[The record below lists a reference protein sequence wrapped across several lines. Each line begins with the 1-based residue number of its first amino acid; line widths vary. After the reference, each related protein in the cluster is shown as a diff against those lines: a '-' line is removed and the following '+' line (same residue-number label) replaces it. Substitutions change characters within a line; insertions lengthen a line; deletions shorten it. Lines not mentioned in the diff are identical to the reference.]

1 MTLLILSLII
11 TTHMVHATN
20 RNIYRDYPI
29 LKNTSQ
35 QNNPD
40 KDKFYEIKYE
50 ELLKQKNICHLSQ
63 IATDVQYIQLETN
76 EHCLISELAKY
87 YFSDS
92 LIFVADKDHVLEFS
106 INGKFIRQIGKP
118 GNGPGE
124 ISSIIMISVL
134 PKQRMIVIHDHIKS
148 KMIYFSFNGNF
159 IKTVTIP
166 RHKYIKV
173 LNNGMYI
180 SYEEALG
187 KSEENYF
194 SLTSESGKIISAAK
208 NYNQWSSHTGQPS
221 IIFNWFFEPFYLY
234 QKNTFFKTMFNDT
247 VYTINENKIIPRYF
261 VNLGKSKLP
270 EEKRPERRN
279 NQQSGVFREN
289 SSDYYWA
296 TVFEAGEKIFLKTN
310 PWGEGS
316 TNYFLINKKDLSNN
330 PNPTYNG
337 TSKGMIL
344 NDWDGGIFF
353 WPDGNINDNQVFM
366 PLDIIQLKKYQKTMR
381 NQSTAAKHPDKQRIW
396 EKIVLKSDETSN
408 PILMVVTLKP

>member
-11 TTHMVHATN
+11 TTHMVHAPDG
-20 RNIYRDYPI
+20 NIYRDYPI

-40 KDKFYEIKYE
+40 NDKFFEIKYE

-63 IATDVQYIQLETN
+63 IANDVQYIQLETN

-92 LIFVADKDHVLEFS
+92 LIFVAVKDHVLEFS

-159 IKTVTIP
+159 IKTVTVP

-208 NYNQWSSHTGQPS
+208 NYNQWSSRTGQPS
-221 IIFNWFFEPFYLY
+221 IILNWFFEPFYLY

-261 VNLGKSKLP
+261 INLGKSKLP
-270 EEKRPERRN
+270 EEKRPERIK

-353 WPDGNINDNQVFM
+353 WPDGNINDNQVYM

>member
-1 MTLLILSLII
+1 MTLLILSII
-11 TTHMVHATN
+11 IATHMVQLSEKIN
-20 RNIYRDYPI
+20 YLNYPL
-29 LKNTSQ
+29 LKIVIHLD
-35 QNNPD
+35 NPD
-40 KDKFYEIKYE
+40 KDKFFEIKYE

-124 ISSIIMISVL
+124 ISSIIMMSVL
-134 PKQRMIVIHDHIKS
+134 PKQRMIVLHDHIKS
-148 KMIYFSFNGNF
+148 KMIYYSFNGNF
-159 IKTVTIP
+159 IKTVTVP

-194 SLTSESGKIISAAK
+194 SLTNESGKIISAAK
-208 NYNQWSSHTGQPS
+208 NYNQWSSRSGQPA
-221 IIFNWFFEPFYLY
+221 IILNWFFEPFYLY

-261 VNLGKSKLP
+261 INLGKSKLP
-270 EEKRPERRN
+270 EEKRPERIN

-296 TVFEAGEKIFLKTN
+296 TVFEAGEKIFLKTI
-310 PWGEGS
+310 PLGDGS
-316 TNYFLINKKDLSNN
+316 TNYFLINKKDFINN
-330 PNPTYNG
+330 TNPSYNG
-337 TSKGMIL
+337 TSKGFIL

-353 WPDGNINDNQVFM
+353 WPDGNLNDNQVFM
-366 PLDIIQLKKYQKTMR
+366 PLDIMQLKKYHKTVR
-381 NQSTAAKHPDKQRIW
+381 TQNITVKHPDKRQIW
-396 EKIVLKSDETSN
+396 ENILSKAYETSN